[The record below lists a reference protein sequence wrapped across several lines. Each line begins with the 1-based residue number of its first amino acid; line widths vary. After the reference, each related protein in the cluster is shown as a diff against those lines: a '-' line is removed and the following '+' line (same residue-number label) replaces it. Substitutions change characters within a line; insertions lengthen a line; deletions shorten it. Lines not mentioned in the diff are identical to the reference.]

1 MDDRTCGVCGKIF
14 PSPSKLKR
22 HQARATP
29 CDGVLEKSFPCRYC
43 AQCFTDRGNRSRHEL
58 HRCSKNP
65 TRQSPIDVTTLTDP
79 VGLSTDLVK
88 MLEIHKAELREI
100 KDLIHSQKGTTTTKT
115 NTADRIGDNRIA
127 NTLIQGD
134 ASGTKIVINNFG
146 EEDFSGMLQEVGSM
160 LDALPEGTPGR
171 SVISSTLGLM
181 YNNPKRPQNRSV
193 RITNQRSNVPQIRE
207 GGVWVKTS
215 EAGVYPTM
223 IKAACQFLEKNQ
235 DWCLGDRL
243 ETRPILAFRSAHVRA
258 AFDVEKALMSDEKE
272 QIKIIRGHLYT

>member
-1 MDDRTCGVCGKIF
+1 MQDQR
-14 PSPSKLKR
+14 
-22 HQARATP
+22 
-29 CDGVLEKSFPCRYC
+29 
-43 AQCFTDRGNRSRHEL
+43 
-58 HRCSKNP
+58 
-65 TRQSPIDVTTLTDP
+65 
-79 VGLSTDLVK
+79 
-88 MLEIHKAELREI
+88 HKAELQEL
-100 KDLIHSQKGTTTTKT
+100 KDLFQAQHGGGAVIAPNTT
-115 NTADRIGDNRIA
+115 NAERIGDNHDNRVA

-223 IKAACQFLEKNQ
+223 IKAACQFLERNQ

-258 AFDVEKALMSDEKE
+258 AFDVEKALMGDEKE